1 MVTSAFSKIGRQMPE
16 ARISNRPARDLLL
29 SSPEERSEVNNADER
44 IKLCPAASSALMKLR
59 EDGEV

>member
-1 MVTSAFSKIGRQMPE
+1 MPE